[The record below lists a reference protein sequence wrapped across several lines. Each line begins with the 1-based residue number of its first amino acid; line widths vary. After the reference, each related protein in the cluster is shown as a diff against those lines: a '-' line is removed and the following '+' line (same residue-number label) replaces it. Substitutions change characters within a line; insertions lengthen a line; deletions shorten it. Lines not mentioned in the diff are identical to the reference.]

1 MTGRLAEKAA
11 SFLYLALAL
20 SAGLAWCTYVYW
32 LALWY
37 SSVDVAVLAS
47 AVPQMRDAVVLSY
60 GFIAILGVAAYMMNL
75 MIKIPWADREYP
87 LVYSGDLLNPLL
99 KNLSFHMLA
108 FACLL
113 VAAGALKTHG
123 AQSISTNVPAAM
135 QLLTLGS
142 GTFIFAQWQPSFGFQ
157 VPTLAQ
163 VKEAGVAKYLSNIP
177 DYVWNS
183 AWETEGGGFGRGG
196 LTYKTS
202 EKLNILFFALTY
214 CAWGTYAYWLVAH
227 GASFDFVRD
236 TIPTMRNFIVWSYFG
251 IVVLG
256 LLAYWLDLVVKIPW
270 ADRDYPLVNDGTH
283 IAGVFRPLGLHMLAF
298 GALLLVAGVMKT
310 HGAQSISTHMREALV
325 LLSFGVGSLAFSIW
339 PPSLGFKVP
348 ASADR
353 RSASQRSTQ
362 AVEAAPADNQPAEY
376 STPVEARPARQRFD
390 SIFGM
395 QAVKDKLLAPAQRIL
410 AERQAGAEAPG
421 NGIMLHGEPGN
432 GKTVFAEALAGELN
446 VPFIQL
452 TYGDVSSKWVGE
464 MPRLVSNCF
473 SYAKRHA
480 PCVLFIDEIDSFIPS
495 RDIASNN
502 SEEAKITNT
511 LLTEIVNLRDHAV
524 VLMAATNFLDKLDNA
539 ATREGR
545 FDYKVEIT
553 PPDEP
558 ARIGLIAQ
566 GVKKYAPG
574 LAVDEADMLSVAKR
588 WAGFSVSR
596 LIAVTK
602 ALPEYAR
609 NAKVDRITHVD
620 WMGALRSVQGR
631 NGRVPQNTKGLNEL
645 VLDVDTREALRLVAR
660 RLTDVA
666 RIESLGG
673 TLPNGTL
680 FWGPAGTGKTAA
692 ARALAKECGWA
703 FLSVAGPDLVADRE
717 KLTKL
722 YREAKD
728 IRPTIIF
735 IDEADEVLRNRQYSA
750 TPDLTN
756 RMLVL
761 MDGADER
768 IPDVVWIAATNHL
781 EQIDPA
787 LLRAGRFTEKVQ
799 FAPPPSDQVPRHI
812 ANWLKAKKVALE
824 SGLDAFDLAAELD
837 GQTIA
842 NIDGV
847 LQYALNRA
855 ISRCEGKLL
864 LVSKEDLDAGM
875 RIVLESSTDT

>member
-1 MTGRLAEKAA
+1 MTGRLMGKAA
-11 SFLYLALAL
+11 SSLYLALAM
-20 SAGLAWCTYVYW
+20 SAGLAWCTYAYW
-32 LALWY
+32 LAL
-37 SSVDVAVLAS
+37 
-47 AVPQMRDAVVLSY
+47 QMRDTVVRSY
-60 GFIAILGVAAYMMNL
+60 GFIAVLGVAAHMMDL
-75 MIKIPWADREYP
+75 IIKIPWADREYP
-87 LVYSGDLLNPLL
+87 LIYSADLMAPLL

-108 FACLL
+108 FGCLL
-113 VAAGALKTHG
+113 LAAGALQTHG
-123 AQSISTNVPAAM
+123 ARSIGTHLPAAM
-135 QLLTLGS
+135 QLLALGS
-142 GTFIFAQWQPSFGFQ
+142 ATFIFARWQPSFGFK
-157 VPTLAQ
+157 VPSLAQ
-163 VKEAGVAKYLSNIP
+163 VKDAGMGKYLSNIP
-177 DYVWNS
+177 DYVWES
-183 AWETEGGGFGRGG
+183 ALETEGGGFGRGG
-196 LTYKTS
+196 LAYRTS
-202 EKLNILFFALTY
+202 EKLNIMFFVLTY
-214 CAWGTYAYWLVAH
+214 CAWGTYVYWLVAQ
-227 GASFDFVRD
+227 AMSFDFVRD
-236 TIPTMRNFIVWSYFG
+236 SIPTMRNFIVWSYFG
-251 IVVLG
+251 FVMLG

-283 IAGVFRPLGLHMLAF
+283 VARVFRPLGLHMLAF
-298 GALLLVAGVMKT
+298 GALLLAAGVMKT
-310 HGAQSISTHMREALV
+310 HGAQSINTYLREV
-325 LLSFGVGSLAFSIW
+325 LMLLGLGGAALAFSIW

-348 ASADR
+348 ASNDR
-353 RSASQRSTQ
+353 RGSGQRYTQ
-362 AVEAAPADNQPAEY
+362 AVEAAPADNQPPEY

-395 QAVKDKLLAPAQRIL
+395 QAVKDKLLAPAQKIL
-410 AERQAGAEAPG
+410 AKRLPGTEAPG
-421 NGIMLHGEPGN
+421 NGILLHGEPGN

-446 VPFIQL
+446 VPIIQL

-464 MPRLVSNCF
+464 MPRLLSNCF
-473 SYAKRHA
+473 AYAKRHA

-502 SEEAKITNT
+502 SEEPKITNT

-524 VLMAATNFLDKLDNA
+524 VLVAATNYLDKLDTA
-539 ATREGR
+539 AIREGR
-545 FDYKVEIT
+545 FDHKVEIT

-566 GVKKYAPG
+566 GVKKYAAG
-574 LAVDEADMLSVAKR
+574 FTVDEADMISVARR

-609 NAKVDRITHVD
+609 IAKVDRITHLD
-620 WMGALRSVQGR
+620 WMGALRAVQGR
-631 NGRVPQNTKGLNEL
+631 NGRVPQNTKGLNDL
-645 VLDVDTREALRLVAR
+645 VLDVDTREALRLVAS
-660 RLTDVA
+660 RLADVA

-680 FWGPAGTGKTAA
+680 FYGPAGTGKTAA
-692 ARALAKECGWA
+692 ARALAKESGWA

-735 IDEADEVLRNRQYSA
+735 IDEADEVLRNRQYRT

-761 MDGADER
+761 MDGTDEK
-768 IPDVVWIAATNHL
+768 IPDVVWIAATNYPD
-781 EQIDPA
+781 QIDPA

-799 FAPPPSDQVPRHI
+799 FAPPPGDQIPRHI
-812 ANWLKAKKVALE
+812 ANWLKAKSVALE
-824 SGLDAFDLAAELD
+824 AGMDAFDLASKLD

-855 ISRCEGKLL
+855 ISRCEEGQLP
-864 LVSKEDLDAGM
+864 LVNNGDLDAAM
-875 RIVLESSTDT
+875 RVVLDSAAT